1 MDIETIALKL
11 QATTDK
17 ADRNEGRIKKLES
30 EHEVL
35 HQLATSVAIMGEQL
49 KTMNT
54 NVSTLTSKVDELENK
69 PAKKWEAVVEKIII
83 GFVSALVAFVAAQL
97 F

>member
-1 MDIETIALKL
+1 MDIESIALKL

-49 KTMNT
+49 KNMNT
-54 NVSTLTSKVDELENK
+54 NVSALTSKVEELESK
-69 PAKKWEAVVEKIII
+69 PAKKWEAVVEKVII